1 MPKTVFITRGHGF
14 GHAARDL
21 LVIEAMKRAVPDLEL
36 ILAASG
42 TGAQFYR
49 RRGVPFVEL
58 DIPDSRDTGEAA
70 GKTVW
75 QFLSSVGPVD
85 LVVVDEVMWA
95 LPICRRLLKVPCV
108 LITDWFY
115 SEIGLPDLDRTMN
128 QASAII
134 VTDFAEAHTGVRDI
148 TVPLHFPGPLVK
160 AFDLP
165 RDEARRE
172 LGVAGDA
179 FTGVVTLGGMPD
191 RPDAQAISDLVV
203 RAWQLDAAPS
213 DRLLL
218 LAGRPAG
225 DGVDPAVDWV
235 GVTDTPERYFRAA
248 DVVLADA
255 AGFTVCELTR
265 HGVPTVAVKSKA
277 LSAGV
282 HARLRVLESA
292 GLVHTV
298 DADTTAGQ
306 LSELIR
312 GLRDAGP
319 APSGEQLGWA
329 DADEV
334 AALCLAY
341 LPGPGVPAGPGDL
354 PGLGYLQA
362 GA

>member
-1 MPKTVFITRGHGF
+1 MPKVVFITRGHGF

-21 LVIEAMKRAVPDLEL
+21 LIVDAMRRAIPGLEL
-36 ILAASG
+36 VLAASG
-42 TGAQFYR
+42 TGAEYYR
-49 RRGVPFVEL
+49 RRGVPIIEL

-70 GKTVW
+70 GKAVL
-75 QFLSSVGPVD
+75 QFLASVGGID

-95 LPICRRLLKVPCV
+95 LPICRKLLNVPCV

-160 AFDLP
+160 PFDL
-165 RDEARRE
+165 ARSAARQE
-172 LGVAGDA
+172 LGVPESAY
-179 FTGVVTLGGMPD
+179 TGVVTLGGMPD
-191 RPDAQAISDLVV
+191 RPDARVIADLVI
-203 RAWQLDAAPS
+203 RAWQIDAAPT
-213 DRLLL
+213 DRLVL
-218 LAGRPAG
+218 LAGPPADAATP
-225 DGVDPAVDWV
+225 DGVDWV
-235 GVTDTPERYFRAA
+235 GVSDTPERHFRAA

-265 HGVPTVAVKSKA
+265 HGVPTVAIKSKA

-282 HARLRVLESA
+282 LARLQVLESA

-298 DADTTAGQ
+298 DADTSPEA
-306 LSELIR
+306 LSALVR
-312 GLRDAGP
+312 GLRAAGP
-319 APSGEQLGWA
+319 APSGAELGWA

-334 AALCLAY
+334 AALVLAH
-341 LPGPGVPAGPGDL
+341 LPQSAG
-354 PGLGYLQA
+354 
-362 GA
+362 